1 MSASTQHSHQALHA
15 HLTQTFGNSVSFNA
29 PMSAHTS
36 WRVGGNAEVL
46 FQPRDEDSLAAFV
59 RIWPRELPLHWVGL
73 GSNLLVRDKGV
84 SGAVITTKKL
94 PNDLV
99 REDAL
104 TVSASA
110 GIPCT
115 TLARQLVR
123 WSLGPSEFFAG
134 IPGSLGGA
142 LTMNAG
148 AHGHETWD
156 VVQDVRMLDANGD
169 IQTREKDDF
178 DVSYRTVTGQQGQWF
193 VGARLRFDPDYEPSA
208 QHMQVLQDKRKLTQ
222 PLGLPSCGSVFRN
235 PTGDHAARLIE
246 TAGLKGTKIGGA
258 EVSTKHANF
267 IINTGGATAS
277 DIESLI
283 EHVMQTVADTHAVEL
298 RHEVRFLGV
307 AA

>member
-1 MSASTQHSHQALHA
+1 MSAVTQHANRALHE
-15 HLTQTFGNSVSFNA
+15 HLAETFGPSISFDA

-36 WRVGGNAEVL
+36 WRVGGNAEIL
-46 FQPRDEDSLAAFV
+46 FQPRDEESLAAFV
-59 RIWPRELPLHWVGL
+59 RMWPTELPLHWVGL
-73 GSNLLVRDKGV
+73 GSNLLVRDGGV

-99 REDAL
+99 REDAQ
-104 TVSASA
+104 TVTATA

-115 TLARQLVR
+115 TLARRLVR

-156 VVQDVRMLDANGD
+156 VVSDVRMLNANGE
-169 IQTREKDDF
+169 IQTRPSSDF
-178 DVSYRTVTGQQGQWF
+178 DVSYRTVSGQNGQWF
-193 VGARLRFDPDYEPSA
+193 VGARLRFDPDYTPSA
-208 QHMQVLQDKRKLTQ
+208 QHMQQLQDKRKLTQ

-246 TAGLKGTKIGGA
+246 TAGLKGTRVGGA
-258 EVSTKHANF
+258 EVSSKHANF
-267 IINTGGATAS
+267 IINTGTATAA

-283 EHVMQTVADTHAVEL
+283 ELVMCTVAQTHDVEL